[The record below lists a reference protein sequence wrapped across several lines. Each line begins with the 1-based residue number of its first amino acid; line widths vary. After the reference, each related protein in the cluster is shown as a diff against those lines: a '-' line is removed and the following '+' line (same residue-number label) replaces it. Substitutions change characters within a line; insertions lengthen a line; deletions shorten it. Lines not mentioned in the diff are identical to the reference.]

1 MTIVREYS
9 HMGQRSQVGER
20 MVVLLHSDTFTFLV
34 KVCFSEK
41 EEQGGKFLYFLADS
55 TYENDPLA
63 DKTR

>member
-1 MTIVREYS
+1 
-9 HMGQRSQVGER
+9 MGERSQVGER

-34 KVCFSEK
+34 IVYCFSEK

>member
-1 MTIVREYS
+1 
-9 HMGQRSQVGER
+9 MGERSQVGER

-34 KVCFSEK
+34 IVYCFSEK

-55 TYENDPLA
+55 TYENDPLT